1 MGMKSFTFAFDL
13 VDGEREQEAVI
24 EIDNISPVVALK
36 CSEDMK
42 EIINGKA
49 ENPQPEIL
57 AAARKL
63 SQEELVAD
71 QEDDVF
77 REFNV
82 LEVKNNSGEVTQ
94 LKMVADIGE
103 WEEDSNVDIIPNVYE
118 GGLKI
123 WESSVDLVRFMLNG
137 GIGKLHGKRVIE
149 LGCGHGFPGIL
160 ALQNGASEVT
170 FCDFNSSV
178 LLQATAPAVRKN
190 IGSLDRSHF
199 FVGDWA
205 TLPDALGL
213 NAPFDLVLSSETI
226 YTEERAMGVARALTA
241 LLSTDPGAT
250 AYISGKRY
258 YFGTGGGMDAFRSA
272 LKEIGDSTFSITT
285 PLKVDNLGGN
295 IREVM
300 QITRE

>member
-1 MGMKSFTFAFDL
+1 MKGFTFAFDL
-13 VDGEREQEAVI
+13 VDGEREQEAAI
-24 EIDNISPVVALK
+24 EVDDISPVALK
-36 CSEDMK
+36 GSEDIREM
-42 EIINGKA
+42 INGKA
-49 ENPQPEIL
+49 EKPQPEIL
-57 AAARKL
+57 AARKL

-71 QEDDVF
+71 QEDDAF

-82 LEVKNNSGEVTQ
+82 LEIKNDSGEVTQ

-137 GIGKLHGKRVIE
+137 GIGKLHGKRVVE

-160 ALQNGASEVT
+160 ALLDGASEVT

-190 IGSLDRSHF
+190 VGSLERSHF
-199 FVGDWA
+199 FSGDWA
-205 TLPDALGL
+205 SLPDAVEL

-250 AYISGKRY
+250 AYVSGKRH
-258 YFGTGGGMDAFRSA
+258 YFGTGGGSDAFRSA
-272 LKEIGDSTFSITT
+272 LKEIDSSFSITT

-300 QITRE
+300 QISRE